1 MPAQHGQPPPQWQPS
16 GKVFL
21 VGTMIDG
28 MLQGAQEQYAT
39 LLEVRP
45 KPHVLD
51 DYTVGRII
59 AVYTEQRDDL
69 WLWDEQ
75 LARWAA
81 EPLNVTRRREVER
94 LQGQM
99 AALRAVVTSILTLA
113 DELKQG
119 TIETVLAKDDEEL
132 GRRLPRLR
140 QLAKLAP

>member
-1 MPAQHGQPPPQWQPS
+1 MPAQPGQPTPQWQPS

-45 KPHVLD
+45 KSHVLD
-51 DYTVGRII
+51 DYTVGRIV
-59 AVYTEQRDDL
+59 AVYTEQRDAL

-75 LARWAA
+75 LARWAT
-81 EPLNVTRRREVER
+81 ETLNVTRRREVER

-99 AALRAVVTSILTLA
+99 AALRTVVTSILTLA
-113 DELKQG
+113 DELKRG
-119 TIETVLAKDDEEL
+119 TIETLLATDDGEL
-132 GRRLPRLR
+132 GLEMLLR
-140 QLAKLAP
+140 QLGERES